1 MPAVVPVRF
10 KHNAKVYWFSY
21 SDCDPQ
27 RGSYV
32 VVGREGGKAF
42 GLVDGDP
49 FELSDEE
56 AGKLRSPLSPIIRVA
71 SEDDLA
77 KKEELEAKGEEAKTV
92 FRELAEKR
100 GLDIKPIDVE
110 YMLDSDNAVFHFSSE
125 ERVDFR
131 ELVRDLA
138 SRLHVHVDMRQM
150 GVRDEAR
157 TVGGIGHCGEV
168 LCCVR
173 MSSAFQPVSIKM
185 AKEQDLP
192 LNPSKVSG
200 ACGRL
205 MCCLRYEYEAY
216 KDFKSRSPKLNATI
230 ETPAGP
236 AKVIELNTPKE
247 YVKLK
252 LLETDEAFIVPIGG
266 MECDPESDS
275 PRPCRVCA
283 EAFEEHCPASLKR
296 EKLLEIPADEVL
308 KSDED
313 SKPGKKRRRGGRGR
327 KSGSGGQQGQ
337 ASQGEKKPAQR
348 GGEAKQDGEAKPG
361 KKRRRGGR
369 GRKSGSGGQQGQR
382 QDGQAQEA
390 KSGEHKQRPGQNSSN
405 LRNPREDG
413 QGGSAGQG
421 NRNRRR
427 RGGGGGGGNQA
438 KRPAEGQQGGQ
449 QQGGGSGQ
457 RKRKPRRTSGGTGNA
472 PASGENKA

>member
-10 KHNAKVYWFSY
+10 KHNAKTYWFSY
-21 SDCDPQ
+21 SDCEPHAGD
-27 RGSYV
+27 V
-32 VVGREGGKAF
+32 VVVSRDNGKSF
-42 GLVDGDP
+42 GTVEYEP

-56 AGKLRSPLSPIIRVA
+56 AAKLRTPLIPIVRIA
-71 SEDDLA
+71 TEEDLA
-77 KKEELEAKGEEAKTV
+77 KMSELEQKGEEAKAV
-92 FRELAEKR
+92 FRELAAKR
-100 GLDIKPIDVE
+100 DLDIKPIDVE
-110 YMLDSDNAVFHFSSE
+110 YMLDGDNAVFHFSSE

-216 KDFKSRSPKLNATI
+216 KDFKSRSPKVNATI

-252 LLETDEAFIVPIGG
+252 LLETDEVFIVPIGG

-275 PRPCRVCA
+275 PRPCRVCE

-296 EKLLEIPADEVL
+296 EKLLEIPTEEVL
-308 KSDED
+308 KSDEEP
-313 SKPGKKRRRGGRGR
+313 KPGKKRRRGGRGR
-327 KSGSGGQQGQ
+327 KSGSGSQQGQ
-337 ASQGEKKPAQR
+337 AAEKKPVQQ
-348 GGEAKQDGEAKPG
+348 GEGAKGDSESKPAS

-369 GRKSGSGGQQGQR
+369 GRKSGSGSQQGQAAR
-382 QDGQAQEA
+382 QDGQSQEG
-390 KSGEHKQRPGQNSSN
+390 KSGEQKQRPGQNSSN
-405 LRNPREDG
+405 IRNP
-413 QGGSAGQG
+413 QGGAPGGSQGQG
-421 NRNRRR
+421 NRRRR
-427 RGGGGGGGNQA
+427 RGGGGGQGS
-438 KRPAEGQQGGQ
+438 RPAEGGAQQGGQ
-449 QQGGGSGQ
+449 QEKAPAP
-457 RKRKPRRTSGGTGNA
+457 RKRKPRRTSGGSGNA
-472 PASGENKA
+472 PSGGENKA

>member
-10 KHNAKVYWFSY
+10 KHNAKTYWFTY
-21 SDCDPQ
+21 SDCEPHGGD
-27 RGSYV
+27 V
-32 VVGREGGKAF
+32 VIVSRDSGKAF
-42 GLVDGDP
+42 GTVEYEP

-56 AGKLRSPLSPIIRVA
+56 AAKLRTPLSPIVRIA
-71 SEDDLA
+71 TEEDLV
-77 KKEELEAKGEEAKTV
+77 KMSELEQKGEEAKAV

-100 GLDIKPIDVE
+100 DLDIKPIDVE
-110 YMLDSDNAVFHFSSE
+110 YMLDGDNAVFHFSSE

-157 TVGGIGHCGEV
+157 AVGGIGHCGEV

-216 KDFKSRSPKLNATI
+216 KDFKSRSPKVNATI

-252 LLETDEAFIVPIGG
+252 LLETDEVFIVPIGG

-275 PRPCRVCA
+275 PRPCRVCE

-296 EKLLEIPADEVL
+296 EKLLEIPTEEVL
-308 KSDED
+308 KSDEEP
-313 SKPGKKRRRGGRGR
+313 KPGKKRRRGGRGR
-327 KSGSGGQQGQ
+327 KSGSGSQQGQ
-337 ASQGEKKPAQR
+337 VA
-348 GGEAKQDGEAKPG
+348 
-361 KKRRRGGR
+361 
-369 GRKSGSGGQQGQR
+369 R
-382 QDGQAQEA
+382 QDGQSEERKPSEQ
-390 KSGEHKQRPGQNSSN
+390 KQRPGQNSSN
-405 LRNPREDG
+405 IRNP
-413 QGGSAGQG
+413 QGGASGGSQGQG
-421 NRNRRR
+421 NRKRR
-427 RGGGGGGGNQA
+427 RGGGQGG
-438 KRPAEGQQGGQ
+438 RPAEGGGQ
-449 QQGGGSGQ
+449 QEKASAP
-457 RKRKPRRTSGGTGNA
+457 RKRKPRRTSGGSGNA
-472 PASGENKA
+472 PSGGGNKA

>member
-1 MPAVVPVRF
+1 M
-10 KHNAKVYWFSY
+10 
-21 SDCDPQ
+21 
-27 RGSYV
+27 
-32 VVGREGGKAF
+32 
-42 GLVDGDP
+42 
-49 FELSDEE
+49 
-56 AGKLRSPLSPIIRVA
+56 
-71 SEDDLA
+71 
-77 KKEELEAKGEEAKTV
+77 

-110 YMLDSDNAVFHFSSE
+110 YMLDGENAVFHFSSE

-138 SRLHVHVDMRQM
+138 SRLHIHVDMRQM

-216 KDFKSRSPKLNATI
+216 KDFKSRSPKVNATI

-252 LLETDEAFIVPIGG
+252 LLETDEVFIVPIGG

-275 PRPCRVCA
+275 PRPCRVCE

-296 EKLLEIPADEVL
+296 EKLLEIPSEEVL
-308 KSDED
+308 KADEEP
-313 SKPGKKRRRGGRGR
+313 KPGKKRRRGGRGR
-327 KSGSGGQQGQ
+327 KSGGGSQQGQ
-337 ASQGEKKPAQR
+337 EQAGEQKPTKQGD
-348 GGEAKQDGEAKPG
+348 EAKQGSEPKPG

-369 GRKSGSGGQQGQR
+369 GRKSGGGSQQGQGAR
-382 QDGQAQEA
+382 PEGQSAE
-390 KSGEHKQRPGQNSSN
+390 KKPGEQKQRPGQNSSN
-405 LRNPREDG
+405 IRNPREGG
-413 QGGSAGQG
+413 QGGSSGQG
-421 NRNRRR
+421 NRSKRR
-427 RGGGGGGGNQA
+427 RGGGEQG
-438 KRPAEGQQGGQ
+438 KRPDQGQQGGQ
-449 QQGGGSGQ
+449 QEKAAA
-457 RKRKPRRTSGGTGNA
+457 RKRKPRRTSGGSGSS
-472 PASGENKA
+472 PAGGENKA

>member
-10 KHNAKVYWFSY
+10 KHNTKTYWFTY
-21 SDCDPQ
+21 SDCEPHADD
-27 RGSYV
+27 V
-32 VVGREGGKAF
+32 VVVSRDNGKAF
-42 GLVDGDP
+42 GTVDYEP
-49 FELSDEE
+49 FELSEEE
-56 AGKLRSPLSPIIRVA
+56 AGKLHSPLSPIVRIA
-71 SEDDLA
+71 TEEDLS
-77 KKEELEAKGEEAKTV
+77 KKEELEEKGEEAKAV

-110 YMLDSDNAVFHFSSE
+110 YMLDGESAVFHFSSE

-138 SRLHVHVDMRQM
+138 SRLHIHVDMRQM

-157 TVGGIGHCGEV
+157 AVGGIGHCGEV

-200 ACGRL
+200 ACGRP

-216 KDFKSRSPKLNATI
+216 KDFKSRSPKVNATI

-252 LLETDEAFIVPIGG
+252 LLETDEVFIVPIGG

-275 PRPCRVCA
+275 PRPCRVCE

-296 EKLLEIPADEVL
+296 EKLLEIPSEEVL
-308 KSDED
+308 KADEEP
-313 SKPGKKRRRGGRGR
+313 KPGKKRRRGGRGR
-327 KSGSGGQQGQ
+327 KSGGGSQQGQ
-337 ASQGEKKPAQR
+337 GARPEGQSAEKKP
-348 GGEAKQDGEAKPG
+348 GEQ
-361 KKRRRGGR
+361 
-369 GRKSGSGGQQGQR
+369 
-382 QDGQAQEA
+382 
-390 KSGEHKQRPGQNSSN
+390 KQRPGQNSSN
-405 LRNPREDG
+405 IRNPREGG
-413 QGGSAGQG
+413 QGGSSGQG
-421 NRNRRR
+421 NRSKRR
-427 RGGGGGGGNQA
+427 RGGGEQG
-438 KRPAEGQQGGQ
+438 KRPDQGQQGGQ
-449 QQGGGSGQ
+449 QEKAAA
-457 RKRKPRRTSGGTGNA
+457 RKRKPRRTSGGSGSS
-472 PASGENKA
+472 PAGGENKA